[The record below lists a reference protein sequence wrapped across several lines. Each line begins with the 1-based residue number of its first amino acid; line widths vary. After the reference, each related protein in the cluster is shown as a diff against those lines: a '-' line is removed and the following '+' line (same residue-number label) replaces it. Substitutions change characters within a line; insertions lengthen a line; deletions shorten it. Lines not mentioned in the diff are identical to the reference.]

1 MTPRQ
6 RCMCHELRSLM
17 HQFYADPANERRF
30 REWKKGRR
38 NNPATDLITRAPSE
52 CRPNV
57 GKRLV
62 ANHTA

>member
-1 MTPRQ
+1 MTPKQ

-52 CRPNV
+52 CRPSV
-57 GKRLV
+57 GKRLT

>member
-1 MTPRQ
+1 MTPQQ

-17 HQFYADPANERRF
+17 LHFYGNPANEQRF
-30 REWKKGRR
+30 REWKEGRR
-38 NNPATDLITRAPSE
+38 NNPATDLSRAPSE

>member
-1 MTPRQ
+1 MTPKQ

-30 REWKKGRR
+30 REWKKGHR

-52 CRPNV
+52 CRPSV
-57 GKRLV
+57 GKRLT

>member
-52 CRPNV
+52 CRPSV
-57 GKRLV
+57 GKRLT

>member
-1 MTPRQ
+1 M
-6 RCMCHELRSLM
+6 LR
-17 HQFYADPANERRF
+17 FYGSPANEQRF
-30 REWKKGRR
+30 REWKEGRG
-38 NNPATDLITRAPSE
+38 NNPATDLSRAPSE

>member
-1 MTPRQ
+1 MTPKQ
-6 RCMCHELRSLM
+6 RCMCHEPRSLM

-52 CRPNV
+52 CRPSV
-57 GKRLV
+57 GKRLT

>member
-1 MTPRQ
+1 MTPKQ

-52 CRPNV
+52 CRPSV
-57 GKRLV
+57 
-62 ANHTA
+62 